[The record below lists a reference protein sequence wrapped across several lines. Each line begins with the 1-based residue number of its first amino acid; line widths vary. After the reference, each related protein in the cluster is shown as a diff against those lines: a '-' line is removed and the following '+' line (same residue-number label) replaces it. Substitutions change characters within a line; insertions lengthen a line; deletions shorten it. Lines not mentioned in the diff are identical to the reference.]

1 MSIKNQLTKEQHLKL
16 SILCKKYKIDY
27 LCSAFDLDS
36 LNFLIKRVKV
46 PIIKIPSGEIT
57 SIDILEKIS
66 KIKKIILSTGMS
78 KIDDIKAALK
88 ILNRNFKKITYY
100 IA

>member
-1 MSIKNQLTKEQHLKL
+1 M
-16 SILCKKYKIDY
+16 
-27 LCSAFDLDS
+27 CSAFDLDS

-66 KIKKIILSTGMS
+66 KIKKKIILSTGMS

-88 ILNRNFKKITYY
+88 ILNRNF
-100 IA
+100 